1 MDTSATTL
9 TVPYGGITGAA
20 DGFQRSRVSALPF
33 TEVVARLKVG
43 IDAAGLWV
51 LHEIDPQMLLR
62 KGGYAIG
69 KARQILFFHPRYVAR
84 ILSADPAALIEAPL
98 KFVILELAA
107 AQVSVRWFDP
117 SGSFNRYGNP
127 ALARLGKELSGVCL
141 EIITAAFADW
151 RDGNRAREG

>member
-1 MDTSATTL
+1 MDTSATTP

-20 DGFQRSRVSALPF
+20 DGFQRSRVSGLPF
-33 TEVVARLKVG
+33 SEVVTRMKVG
-43 IDAAGLWV
+43 IDAAGLRV
-51 LHEIDPQMLLR
+51 LHEIDPQVLLR
-62 KGGYAIG
+62 GGYTIG

-117 SGSFNRYGNP
+117 AGSFNRYGNP

-151 RDGNRAREG
+151 RDENRAREG